1 MSKIKQSKE
10 IENFFLLRIC
20 NTNNEVIRVI
30 DITERDVDLMKE
42 IITDIYKNETGGV
55 TICLKLKSKYI
66 KNENNYNY

>member
-1 MSKIKQSKE
+1 MKTLKQSKP
-10 IENFFLLRIC
+10 IQNFFLLRIC

-42 IITDIYKNETGGV
+42 IITDIYRNETGGV

-66 KNENNYNY
+66 KNEISN

>member
-1 MSKIKQSKE
+1 MSKTKQSKE

-20 NTNNEVIRVI
+20 NTNDEVIRVI